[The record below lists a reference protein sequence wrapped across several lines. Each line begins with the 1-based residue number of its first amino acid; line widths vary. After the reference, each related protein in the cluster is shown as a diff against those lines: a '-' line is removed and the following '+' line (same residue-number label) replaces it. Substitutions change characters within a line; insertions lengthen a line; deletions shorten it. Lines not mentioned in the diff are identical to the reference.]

1 MRNRMQALLEGLD
14 AAELLGLAQRCA
26 GALDEPLSAYRA
38 LATFVAAL
46 AAVADGAD
54 RREWSLLR
62 SGLIAHPLMAKL
74 RRDPLVAEAW
84 RVAHGARSPEMAL
97 GDLMLRHPEA
107 DRHLAAADRIGRNL
121 YQASSALPAAEAIRD
136 RRRLIARL
144 ADAIAEQRGG
154 IEVLAIGPGFM
165 REAEASVAGPAGA
178 IRRWVGLVA
187 EAESA
192 AEIGRSLPVPWV
204 APIRR
209 NTLASLLHPELL
221 GRFDLI
227 YVKALEGV
235 PDMLIPP
242 LVRSAFARLKPGG
255 RLLLTCR
262 SPGAPDAAFWSLV
275 ADGALHLR
283 DEATLARFAG
293 AVAPEHLVSR
303 RSFGGMNEAIAYLD
317 LVRA

>member
-1 MRNRMQALLEGLD
+1 MRNRMQALLDGPD
-14 AAELLGLAQRCA
+14 AAELLGLAERCA
-26 GALDEPLSAYRA
+26 GDLDDPVSAYRA

-46 AAVADGAD
+46 AAVADSAD

-62 SGLIAHPLMAKL
+62 SALLAHPLMALL
-74 RRDPLVAEAW
+74 RRDPLVLEAA
-84 RVAHGARSPEMAL
+84 RVARGARGPEMAL

-107 DRHLAAADRIGRNL
+107 DRLLAASDRVGRNL

-144 ADAIAEQRGG
+144 ADAIAEEHGG
-154 IEVLAIGPGFM
+154 AEVLAIGPGYM
-165 REAEASVAGPAGA
+165 REAEASLAGPAGA

-192 AEIGRSLPVPWV
+192 AEIGRAMPLPWV

-209 NTLASLLHPELL
+209 NTMASLLHPDLL

-227 YVKALEGV
+227 YVKALEAV
-235 PDMLIPP
+235 RDAFVPP
-242 LVRSAFARLKPGG
+242 LILSAFARLKPGG
-255 RLLLTCR
+255 RLLLACR
-262 SPGAPDAAFWSLV
+262 APGAPDAAFWSLV

-283 DEATLARFAG
+283 DEATLARLAG
-293 AVAPEHLVSR
+293 GVAAEELASR
-303 RSFGGMNEAIAYLD
+303 RAFGGMNEAIAYLE